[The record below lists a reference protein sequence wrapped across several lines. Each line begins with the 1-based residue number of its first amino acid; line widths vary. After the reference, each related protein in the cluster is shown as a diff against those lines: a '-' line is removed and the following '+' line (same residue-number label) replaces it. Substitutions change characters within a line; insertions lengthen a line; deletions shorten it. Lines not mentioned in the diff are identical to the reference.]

1 MTVKSG
7 ISVARG
13 GLEYARVAVRGRLES
28 KILDQLRAQL
38 GGLDDDGARYLTLN
52 LSRVSS
58 CAPELADVLTWADLR
73 AGEKQGW
80 LALTGIKH
88 LMHLAAR

>member
-1 MTVKSG
+1 MTAKSG
-7 ISVARG
+7 ITVARG
-13 GLEYARVAVRGRLES
+13 GLEYARIAVWGRLEL

-38 GGLDDDGARYLTLN
+38 DALVDDGARYLTLD
-52 LSRVSS
+52 LSRASW
-58 CAPELADVLTWADLR
+58 CAPELAELLTWADLR

>member
-7 ISVARG
+7 ISVASG

-38 GGLDDDGARYLTLN
+38 GALVDDGARYLTLD